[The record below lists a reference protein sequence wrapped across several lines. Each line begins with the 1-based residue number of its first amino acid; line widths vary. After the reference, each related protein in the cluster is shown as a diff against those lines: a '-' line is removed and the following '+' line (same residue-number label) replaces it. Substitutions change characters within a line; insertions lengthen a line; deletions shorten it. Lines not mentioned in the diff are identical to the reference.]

1 MGELSGDESGGAT
14 GAVVIEDDDDDDDGS
29 GGDGN
34 NSGGN
39 DQLDGQN
46 LGNQVVS
53 DIPENEDV
61 GSDSDSGGKNGN
73 SGNEPEGEPSPASP
87 AVLPSSS
94 VPATQVVQEPSFAE
108 ALLEDSLMFGGDE
121 DDDLPPLPAPPVD
134 PAEDDSEYEKFTPE
148 DKALPFV
155 PSESNSL
162 VNKNTESELR
172 KLQDRM
178 NILKKER
185 TALLLI

>member
-1 MGELSGDESGGAT
+1 MGEVSGDESGGAT
-14 GAVVIEDDDDDDDGS
+14 SAVVIEDDDDHDDDGS

-39 DQLDGQN
+39 DQLDDQN
-46 LGNQVVS
+46 VGNQVVS

-61 GSDSDSGGKNGN
+61 VSDSGDKNGN

-87 AVLPSSS
+87 

-155 PSESNSL
+155 PSESNSKV

-172 KLQDRM
+172 KLQDRV